1 MHECLVNKVQN
12 DQNSTK
18 SNYLNISK
26 EKQIH
31 SYNQLVLNSFNIC
44 PFSSRLI
51 LSTVHNTRNTEIA
64 INRLDDFLS
73 L

>member
-18 SNYLNISK
+18 SNYLNISQ

-31 SYNQLVLNSFNIC
+31 SNNQLVLNSFNMS
-44 PFSSRLI
+44 F
-51 LSTVHNTRNTEIA
+51 
-64 INRLDDFLS
+64 F
-73 L
+73 